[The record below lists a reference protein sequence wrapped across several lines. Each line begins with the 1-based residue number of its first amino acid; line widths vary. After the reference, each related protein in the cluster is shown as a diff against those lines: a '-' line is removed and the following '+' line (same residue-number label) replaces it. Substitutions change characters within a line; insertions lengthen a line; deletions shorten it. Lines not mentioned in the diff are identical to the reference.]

1 MSASLK
7 RRLLAAVCSA
17 SFASFAVGPAVT
29 EADTPQ
35 PVIWCAAN
43 LGSDTESTSD
53 SVIATTLREMRSS
66 ASPASDSVVFT
77 LDMRR
82 PGPEISIVETRD
94 GGGPRQLYLRCAN
107 PIAAMPRSLPSARY
121 QNVRVAPTRTSPW

>member
-53 SVIATTLREMRSS
+53 SGHRHDA
-66 ASPASDSVVFT
+66 
-77 LDMRR
+77 
-82 PGPEISIVETRD
+82 
-94 GGGPRQLYLRCAN
+94 PRGAFVRF
-107 PIAAMPRSLPSARY
+107 ARK
-121 QNVRVAPTRTSPW
+121 R